1 MNLPHPNGSPKLS
14 ANLPSADPMHSPA
27 WPGEPSPWRERQ
39 LGGSVQWQPWGNAAL
54 TTARALDRPLLLVVA
69 SEGCLPFEQMAAESF
84 ADAATAAVMN
94 DGYVCC
100 LADARWHRELDRQL
114 QLVHQLLVGRAGG
127 WPLLALVDPAD
138 GRPCFAGTYFPA
150 RPNGTLPG
158 FADFLRQAGR
168 HFRRQREP
176 LQEQGQRLA
185 TAFAQLVPPPLREGI
200 PLTASPLDVA
210 RRQLETLF
218 DRDTGTFTR
227 GQPVPAAPAASRLL
241 RHWAAGAARPEPD
254 LQALFMATLALTKTL
269 PLTTTLGPSANG
281 PRTGPDAGLPSLEL
295 VAFAAAAAATGEPA
309 FREAA
314 ESGFAALLQL
324 GLPASAPLPAVE
336 DWHRLR
342 AMALAARWGD
352 RPDWLQTLNEQAT
365 RCRAHHPLTTTPDLA
380 GLAAALAAT
389 LALLELRWS
398 DEDFAFAAATAAA
411 LCAAL
416 GAASSSS
423 LPGLPTAPAHADDT
437 LPSAAG
443 TAALA
448 LYRMGCLCGN
458 ALWQATARHAL
469 RGAWRPMSDTPATHL
484 ALLDALEEQTLGL
497 ETLVIRGPADE
508 AARWA
513 RALARWYAPARQV
526 FAIPA
531 GTRHL
536 PPKLAN
542 LAALDNDTNAW
553 LFTGETVHAASTSL
567 EQLTRELRDRL
578 HRG

>member
-1 MNLPHPNGSPKLS
+1 MNLPHPNGFPNASPS
-14 ANLPSADPMHSPA
+14 ANPADPTHSPA

-39 LGGSVQWQPWGNAAL
+39 LDGLVHWQPWGAAAL
-54 TTARALDRPLLLVVA
+54 TAARALDRPLLLVVA
-69 SEGCLPFEQMAAESF
+69 SEGCLPFAQMAAESF

-94 DGYVCC
+94 EGYVCC

-127 WPLLALVDPAD
+127 WPLLALIDPAD
-138 GRPCFAGTYFPA
+138 GRPCFAGTYLPA
-150 RPNGTLPG
+150 TPTGALPG

-168 HFRRQREP
+168 HFRRQRAP

-185 TAFAQLVPPPLREGI
+185 TAFAQLMPPPLSDGT
-200 PLTASPLDVA
+200 PLTATPLELA

-218 DRDTGTFTR
+218 DREAGTFSR
-227 GQPVPAAPAASRLL
+227 GQPLPAAAAASRLL
-241 RHWAAGAARPEPD
+241 RHWATGAASPEPD

-269 PLTTTLGPSANG
+269 AYSADG
-281 PRTGPDAGLPSLEL
+281 LAPAPDAGPPSMEL
-295 VAFAAAAAATGEPA
+295 LAFAAAAAATGEPA

-314 ESGFAALLQL
+314 EDGFGALLKL
-324 GLPASAPLPAVE
+324 GLPASSPLPAVE

-352 RPDWLQTLNEQAT
+352 RPDWVEATSEQAT
-365 RCRAHHPLTTTPDLA
+365 LCRARHPLTTTPDLA
-380 GLAAALAAT
+380 SLAAALAAT

-398 DEDFAFAAATAAA
+398 DPDFYAASTTATAVCNQLTAA
-411 LCAAL
+411 VAAP
-416 GAASSSS
+416 
-423 LPGLPTAPAHADDT
+423 LPGLPAAPAHADDT

-443 TAALA
+443 TAAFA

-458 ALWQATARHAL
+458 SLWQAVAAQAL
-469 RGAWRPMSDTPATHL
+469 RHAWRPMNDTPATHL

-497 ETLVIRGPADE
+497 ETLVIRGPAEE
-508 AARWA
+508 AARWS

-526 FAIPA
+526 FAIP
-531 GTRHL
+531 TETPNL
-536 PPKLAN
+536 PRRLASLIATN
-542 LAALDNDTNAW
+542 NDTHAW
-553 LFTGETVHAASTSL
+553 LFTGESLPEASTSL

-578 HRG
+578 HRR

>member
-1 MNLPHPNGSPKLS
+1 MNVPD
-14 ANLPSADPMHSPA
+14 PSLTPIAPATSPA

-39 LGGSVQWQPWGNAAL
+39 LGGLVQWQPWGAAAL

-84 ADAATAAVMN
+84 TDAATAAVMN
-94 DGYVCC
+94 DGFVCC

-127 WPLLALVDPAD
+127 WPLLALIDPVD

-150 RPNGTLPG
+150 TPTGTLPG

-185 TAFAQLVPPPLREGI
+185 AAFAQLVPPPLSEGA
-200 PLTASPLDVA
+200 PLTTAPLDLA

-218 DRDTGTFTR
+218 DRDAGAFTR
-227 GQPVPAAPAASRLL
+227 GQPIPAAAAASRLL

-254 LQALFMATLALTKTL
+254 LQALFMATLALTKTMGCGADGL
-269 PLTTTLGPSANG
+269 A
-281 PRTGPDAGLPSLEL
+281 TGPDAGPRSMEL
-295 VAFAAAAAATGEPA
+295 MAFAAAAAATGEPA

-314 ESGFAALLQL
+314 EHGFAALLNL
-324 GLPASAPLPAVE
+324 GLASSHPLPAVE

-342 AMALAARWGD
+342 ALALAARWGD
-352 RPDWLQTLNEQAT
+352 RQDWMEVLNEQST
-365 RCRAHHPLTTTPDLA
+365 RCCVSHPLTTTPDR
-380 GLAAALAAT
+380 GDMAAALAAT

-398 DEDFAFAAATAAA
+398 NHDFDYACTTAAT
-411 LCAAL
+411 LCAQL
-416 GAASSSS
+416 GAAVAAP
-423 LPGLPTAPAHADDT
+423 LPGLPAPPAHADDT
-437 LPSAAG
+437 LPSAEG

-458 ALWQATARHAL
+458 ALWQATAALAL
-469 RGAWRPMSDTPATHL
+469 RRAWRPMNDTPATHL

-531 GTRHL
+531 GTPRL
-536 PPKLAN
+536 PPRLAS
-542 LAALDNDTNAW
+542 LAAMDNDTNAW
-553 LFTGETVHAASTSL
+553 LFTGESSPEPSTSL